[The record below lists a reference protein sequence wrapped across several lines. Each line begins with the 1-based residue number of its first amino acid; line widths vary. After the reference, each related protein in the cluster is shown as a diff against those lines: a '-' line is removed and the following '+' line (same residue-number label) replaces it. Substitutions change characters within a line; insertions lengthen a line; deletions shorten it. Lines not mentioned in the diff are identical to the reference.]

1 MNLHIK
7 ANNPNVSSQ
16 YERYDF
22 ICPKDKSIKSCR
34 FAFISSQFF
43 RHTLLKKIKKKSLY
57 KGEDKYRKY
66 IKEYVVLPAIR

>member
-7 ANNPNVSSQ
+7 ANKPNVSSQ

-34 FAFISSQFF
+34 FAYIFST
-43 RHTLLKKIKKKSLY
+43 HTFKENKKNSLY